1 LTPNAAPGAPEAA
14 GSATRGRLGLD
25 ENGARR
31 ADRHLPA
38 IAALIDPRQFDL
50 VTRPTSGLI
59 AVQGSAGS
67 GKTTIGLHRIAY
79 LAFADPVRFKP
90 DRMLVVVYQRA
101 LARYVSR
108 VLPSL
113 DVPGVPVRTFSDWA
127 TDVRMATFPTLQAPV
142 FDETP

>member
-1 LTPNAAPGAPEAA
+1 
-14 GSATRGRLGLD
+14 
-25 ENGARR
+25 R

-38 IAALIDPRQFDL
+38 IAALIDPRQFEL
-50 VTRPTSGLI
+50 ITRPTSGLI

-79 LAFADPVRFKP
+79 LAFADPARFKP

-113 DVPGVPVRTFSDWA
+113 DVPGVPVRTFSDLA
-127 TDVRMATFPTLQAPV
+127 EEIRLATFPTLQAPLY
-142 FDETP
+142 DDTPPLVMRAKSHGAMLKIIADRQRALAA